1 VPRVLAA
8 EHEETDGEP
17 ALSQLAARL
26 AVQTARLARQEAVLA
41 RAGMRAS
48 ARQAGI
54 GGAMLATGAVLGG
67 SGWLVLLAA
76 AVAGIAVVLPVWAA
90 ALIVGGVLALLGGG
104 IAALARRRL
113 GRALPP
119 LQLTAGS
126 VREDLREIG
135 QDLQEVRETAAR

>member
-1 VPRVLAA
+1 
-8 EHEETDGEP
+8 
-17 ALSQLAARL
+17 
-26 AVQTARLARQEAVLA
+26 
-41 RAGMRAS
+41 M
-48 ARQAGI
+48 
-54 GGAMLATGAVLGG
+54 G
-67 SGWLVLLAA
+67 SG
-76 AVAGIAVVLPVWAA
+76 PDRR
-90 ALIVGGVLALLGGG
+90 GVLALLGGG